1 MPPEDR
7 RVLRL
12 IDTHYGG
19 DVSRIV
25 VGGVPHVPGDSVLA
39 KRAWLESEGDSLRRL
54 LLGSP
59 YGEPAMCA
67 NVIVDSTIEGAS
79 AGYVIMEAMGYPHF
93 SGSNSICVV
102 TALLESGQIPLG
114 PPGVQEVLVEA
125 PAGPIRAEARH
136 DGRHVEAV
144 TVDCDPAWVAARGVV
159 VEVPDHGA
167 VEFDLVWSGCF
178 YAVVDAEAHGFA
190 LSAAERPAL
199 ATFGLELCMLATP
212 ELDLV
217 HPEFGDTGGLSFV
230 CFAGPVLGGGDDGL
244 PQSRSATYVHPGVVC
259 RCPTGTGTAARLA
272 LLAADG
278 LLDVGDG
285 LATVSPTGSR
295 MDGRIRRSVA
305 VHGHDGVECSVTGRA
320 FTLGYTDLVVNL
332 DDDLADSE
340 GIWELLGGPATGP
353 SAAPEADDVADPAS

>member
-12 IDTHYGG
+12 VDTHYGG

-39 KRAWLESEGDSLRRL
+39 KREWLERDGDSLRRL

-67 NVIVDSTIEGAS
+67 NVIVDSTLPGAE

-114 PPGVQEVLVEA
+114 PPGDQEVHLEA
-125 PAGPIRAEARH
+125 PAGLIRAMAHH
-136 DGRHVEAV
+136 DGRHVDAV
-144 TVDCDPAWVAARGVV
+144 TVDCDPAWVAARGLTADL
-159 VEVPDHGA
+159 PDHGP
-167 VEFDLVWSGCF
+167 VTFDLVWSGCF
-178 YAVVDAEAHGFA
+178 YAMVDAEGLGFA
-190 LSAAERPAL
+190 LTAAERPAL
-199 ATFGLELCMLATP
+199 AHFGFELCLVASAQ
-212 ELDLV
+212 LDLV
-217 HPEFGDTGGLSFV
+217 HPRFGDTGGLSFV
-230 CFAGPVLGGGDDGL
+230 GFGGPLEAAPTPDGL
-244 PQSRSATYVHPGVVC
+244 PVMPTATYVHPGVVC

-278 LLDVGDG
+278 VLGAGDG
-285 LATVSPTGSR
+285 LTSISPTGSK
-295 MDGRIRRSVA
+295 MAGRIRQVSEV
-305 VHGHDGVECSVTGRA
+305 DGRQAVECSMTGRA

-332 DDDLADSE
+332 DDDLAESE
-340 GIWELLGGPATGP
+340 GIWELLGGPVTGP
-353 SAAPEADDVADPAS
+353 SAAPEVDEPFEP